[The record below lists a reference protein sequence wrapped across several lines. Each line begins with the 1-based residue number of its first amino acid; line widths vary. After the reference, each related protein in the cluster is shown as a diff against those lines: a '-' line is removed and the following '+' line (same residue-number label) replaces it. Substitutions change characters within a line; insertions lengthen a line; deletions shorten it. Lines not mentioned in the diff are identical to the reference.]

1 MNSFSCFSFFLRF
14 NLFEINNESDLYYDL
29 EYLRGDIPCMS
40 EQCPAIPP
48 CQRVLDINTNNPKHE
63 GLLSVHADHYVIPD
77 MSASI
82 FLLLLLGGRVGKEEK
97 KIGGK

>member
-1 MNSFSCFSFFLRF
+1 
-14 NLFEINNESDLYYDL
+14 
-29 EYLRGDIPCMS
+29 MS

-82 FLLLLLGGRVGKEEK
+82 FYYYYWGVGLGRRKENLGVGRF
-97 KIGGK
+97 